1 MEKDRKYI
9 IIALVAV
16 ILALVA
22 GIGYMMF
29 FNHTVEYQTIALS
42 NGTTVEVPK
51 VNDSTWT
58 VNALGIRA
66 YSAPSEKTMMTSFN
80 SAEAA
85 NPTGAKVF
93 SAIKEK
99 MFSGSSSVEKY
110 NKRDIKENTING
122 THYYMVD
129 ISNNK
134 TQDNVI
140 LCSENIDI
148 LKHMID
154 SLTFG
159 NPNAANVDM
168 VSPTS
173 VSDNGE
179 NTYSEDELMM
189 AILGGYYYG
198 YLNGYSDSYDSNGYD
213 SSYDDYSYDDYDS
226 GSSSYSGY
234 DDYDDPCRDPFKFHE
249 TYERRTDKELV
260 RQRIHEL
267 SEVGD
272 HVHFPGYLSVQEIS
286 QRSDYKYRERYPL
299 TAFPAY
305 VRHQEKDEERY
316 QQHSKQ
322 SQFISKV
329 HYISLRSDRIHH
341 FR

>member
-1 MEKDRKYI
+1 MEMDRKYI

-22 GIGYMMF
+22 GIGYMLF

-42 NGTTVEVPK
+42 SGTTVEVPK

-66 YSAPSEKTMMTSFN
+66 YSAPSEKTMVTSFN

-85 NPTGAKVF
+85 NPNGAKAF

-99 MFSGSSSVEKY
+99 MFNGSSSVEKY

-122 THYYMVD
+122 THYYMVE

-154 SLTFG
+154 SLIFG
-159 NPNAANVDM
+159 DPNAANADM
-168 VSPTS
+168 VSPAA
-173 VSDNGE
+173 VSDDGE

-198 YLNGYSDSYDSNGYD
+198 YLNGYSDSYDANGYD
-213 SSYDDYSYDDYDS
+213 SSYDDYSYDDYDYDYES
-226 GSSSYSGY
+226 SSSSSYDDYSDYDSGDDYSY
-234 DDYDDPCRDPFKFHE
+234 DDYSYDDTEDAD
-249 TYERRTDKELV
+249 YE
-260 RQRIHEL
+260 
-267 SEVGD
+267 
-272 HVHFPGYLSVQEIS
+272 
-286 QRSDYKYRERYPL
+286 
-299 TAFPAY
+299 
-305 VRHQEKDEERY
+305 
-316 QQHSKQ
+316 
-322 SQFISKV
+322 
-329 HYISLRSDRIHH
+329 
-341 FR
+341 